1 MARLCLTALSDS
13 CDFSD
18 RILESDDHVEVGRAD
33 TEHRADVDNAFF
45 NCKVR
50 FLVETY
56 RIMHMPSKIIDY
68 KAISL
73 CIQK

>member
-18 RILESDDHVEVGRAD
+18 RILESDDDVEVGRAD
-33 TEHRADVDNAFF
+33 TQHRADVDNAFF

-50 FLVETY
+50 FL
-56 RIMHMPSKIIDY
+56 
-68 KAISL
+68 
-73 CIQK
+73 